1 MRVLSHACVVTL
13 ALSGLCGLSCSSDD
27 EGGGDGGKAG
37 GDASTGGAGG
47 SGGDG
52 GTGGQAG
59 AAGGG
64 TAGQGGGAAGSGGAA
79 GEAGVLP
86 YEPLLSQTGLYSD
99 IVNRT
104 LNQDIIEY
112 QPQFV
117 LWSDSASKNRWLY
130 LPPGTQIDTSNM
142 DYWVYPVGTR
152 AWKEFTRDGVLVE
165 TRLLHKYGANQWAM
179 VAYQW
184 NSAGTEAMPVP
195 AGVQNASSTQH
206 DIPSSA
212 DCTTCHDKMED
223 KLLSVSAI
231 QLSHTLPGKNLMDLA
246 QVGKLTNPPSAPFTL
261 PGNATDRAAPVNH
274 GVPRRST
281 HRLQQIVQHRVVER
295 TRQHRHRLDPD
306 GMHERVDLPVAE
318 VSGEQQHATPL
329 SVRVDD
335 ALFPLELDVL
345 QHLFRRHGAELQQHH
360 QQPAEMREHAA
371 RDGPALGHGPRRERR
386 FQVAPTARPGIE
398 DAGDAGQ
405 HPAVEAAGRG
415 RAEAVREDPLGG
427 AREH

>member
-184 NSAGTEAMPVP
+184 NSAGTEATPVP

-246 QVGKLTNPPSAPFTL
+246 QEGKLTNPPSAPFTL
-261 PGNATDRAAPVNH
+261 PGNATDRAALGYLHANCGLCHNENSFVWALIKMQLWLKVGELDSVANTPTYKTTVNQTLTASNPTPNEYRI
-274 GVPRRST
+274 VPGNAAASDVHLRMS
-281 HRLQQIVQHRVVER
+281 ER
-295 TRQHRHRLDPD
+295 GTLIQMPPL
-306 GMHERVDLPVAE
+306 GTE
-318 VSGEQQHATPL
+318 V
-329 SVRVDD
+329 VDD
-335 ALFPLELDVL
+335 TGL
-345 QHLFRRHGAELQQHH
+345 
-360 QQPAEMREHAA
+360 AA
-371 RDGPALGHGPRRERR
+371 
-386 FQVAPTARPGIE
+386 V
-398 DAGDAGQ
+398 DAWINS
-405 HPAVEAAGRG
+405 
-415 RAEAVREDPLGG
+415 L
-427 AREH
+427 